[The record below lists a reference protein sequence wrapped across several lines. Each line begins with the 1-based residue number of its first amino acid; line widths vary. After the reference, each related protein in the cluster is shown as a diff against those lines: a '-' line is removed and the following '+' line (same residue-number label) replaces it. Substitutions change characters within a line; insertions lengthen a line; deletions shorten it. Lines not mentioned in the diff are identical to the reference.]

1 MPVTFHA
8 RPARIGSWLVGLAW
22 ALWVLTLLSLA
33 ATAWLD
39 HLLDQAGRPE
49 LVQLT
54 AGSGVILVLGAVS
67 AATAGAILASRRPRH
82 PVGWLLLAFG
92 LVVQALTS
100 AAEGYA
106 RYGLLARPGTLPAA
120 SYLAMLASVTFIP
133 GLGCVGF
140 ILLLTPTGSLPSPRW
155 RRWAWIAAA
164 VPAAF
169 TVSWL
174 LGVPAVDPE
183 SVLRGAQNPLAIP
196 ALESPLVV
204 VAGVTAPVTALSL
217 VVAGGSLVGRFRR
230 ARGVERQQL
239 RWLSFSAALA
249 APALLVMYAGILTEN
264 LELAGWAVGVFLALL
279 PLAISAAIARYR
291 LYDLDRIISR
301 TLAYGLLTLVLG
313 LGYAGVVLGLGRLL
327 PRGSSLVVAAAT
339 LAVAAVFQ
347 PARRRIQQ
355 AVDRRFNRRKYN
367 TAKTIQAFSTRLRDQ
382 VDLDTL
388 SSELQAVVH
397 QAMEPTRVSLW
408 LRPSPDG
415 SSGTTGTKARPT
427 TWTY

>member
-1 MPVTFHA
+1 
-8 RPARIGSWLVGLAW
+8 
-22 ALWVLTLLSLA
+22 
-33 ATAWLD
+33 
-39 HLLDQAGRPE
+39 
-49 LVQLT
+49 
-54 AGSGVILVLGAVS
+54 
-67 AATAGAILASRRPRH
+67 
-82 PVGWLLLAFG
+82 
-92 LVVQALTS
+92 
-100 AAEGYA
+100 
-106 RYGLLARPGTLPAA
+106 
-120 SYLAMLASVTFIP
+120 MLASVTFIP

-155 RRWAWIAAA
+155 RRWAQIAAA

-196 ALESPLVV
+196 ALETPLLV
-204 VAGVTAPVTALSL
+204 VAGVTAPLTALSL

-239 RWLSFSAALA
+239 RWLSFAAALA
-249 APALLVMYAGILTEN
+249 PPALLVMYAGVLTEQ
-264 LELAGWAVGVFLALL
+264 LELAGWAVGVFLAVL

-355 AVDRRFNRRKYN
+355 AVDRRFNRGRYN
-367 TAKTIQAFSTRLRDQ
+367 AERTIAAFSARLREQ

-388 SSELQAVVH
+388 TDELLAVVH
-397 QAMEPTRVSLW
+397 QTMQPSHASLW
-408 LRPSPDG
+408 LRPQD
-415 SSGTTGTKARPT
+415 RPT
-427 TWTY
+427 SPA

>member
-1 MPVTFHA
+1 MPVTPDA
-8 RPARIGSWLVGLAW
+8 RPARTRRWPVGLAW

-33 ATAWLD
+33 ATAWFD

-183 SVLRGAQNPLAIP
+183 SVLRGARNPLAIP
-196 ALESPLVV
+196 ALESPLLV
-204 VAGVTAPVTALSL
+204 VAGVTAPLTALSL

-239 RWLSFSAALA
+239 RWLSFAAALA
-249 APALLVMYAGILTEN
+249 PPALLVMYAGILTEH

-279 PLAISAAIARYR
+279 PLAIGAAIARYR

-355 AVDRRFNRRKYN
+355 AVDRRFNRGRYN
-367 TAKTIQAFSTRLRDQ
+367 AERTIAAFSTRLREQ

-388 SSELQAVVH
+388 TDELLAVVH
-397 QAMEPTRVSLW
+397 QTMQPRHASLW
-408 LRPSPDG
+408 LRPHG
-415 SSGTTGTKARPT
+415 RPT
-427 TWTY
+427 SPA

>member
-1 MPVTFHA
+1 VPVTSDV
-8 RPARIGSWLVGLAW
+8 RPARTRWWPVGLAW

-39 HLLDQAGRPE
+39 NLLDQAGRPE

-67 AATAGAILASRRPRH
+67 AATAGAVLASRRPRH

-183 SVLRGAQNPLAIP
+183 SVLRGAQNPLAVP

-230 ARGVERQQL
+230 ARGAERQQL

-355 AVDRRFNRRKYN
+355 AVDRRFNRRQYN

-397 QAMEPTRVSLW
+397 QTMEPTGVSLW

-415 SSGTTGTKARPT
+415 STGTTGTKAPPT